1 VVDGRVSLDHLRGR
15 SDLAMPVQ
23 VAEID
28 VRRRLGLAGLDDVRP
43 IGARA
48 DGDVTVVTVEVGGRT
63 EEVQVRRELEGA
75 HRHTCGAQRDSPVP
89 RWEIEG
95 QD

>member
-1 VVDGRVSLDHLRGR
+1 
-15 SDLAMPVQ
+15 MPVQ

-28 VRRRLGLAGLDDVRP
+28 VRRRLGLTGLDDVRP
-43 IGARA
+43 IAARA
-48 DGDVTVVTVEVGGRT
+48 DGDVTVVTVEIGGRT
-63 EEVQVRRELEGA
+63 EDVRVRRTLEGA
-75 HRHTCGAQRDSPVP
+75 HRLTCGARRDSPVP